1 MNVRPAHPP
10 PLVFTKGLWSA
21 APPPAREQVPLPPL
35 PLAAARPPGIAV
47 SKSPRKRVRKVSNVG
62 ILKGNLL

>member
-1 MNVRPAHPP
+1 MPAAA
-10 PLVFTKGLWSA
+10 SA
-21 APPPAREQVPLPPL
+21 KVCATVPPL
-35 PLAAARPPGIAV
+35 PLAAARVPGMAV